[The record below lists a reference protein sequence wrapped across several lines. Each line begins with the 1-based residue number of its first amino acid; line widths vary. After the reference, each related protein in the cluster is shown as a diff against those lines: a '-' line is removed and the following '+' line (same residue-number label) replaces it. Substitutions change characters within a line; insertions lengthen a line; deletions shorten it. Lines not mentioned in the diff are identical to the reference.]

1 MTTKEQIISAR
12 DAAIA
17 EAQAKAERQLAEL
30 DGQDVGKCYRRND
43 CFWIIIG
50 PIESGSL
57 PFVSFNDI
65 EISTGYLSSGLFE
78 IDKTEIP
85 RADFLAAYRKRMSA
99 IHKAATGEELFGVEA
114 VREAASAGT
123 APTDRHAYAQGHSP
137 SAAAE
142 MGEMFGRLTPQPA
155 PEPVKDD
162 ADEVAAGFVREYSV
176 DIIPFHMTRDSMV
189 STLAAIIRKAHAA
202 GRVKGL
208 EEAVELCE
216 NGIKAGKIPCFV
228 STDARNGWTECA
240 TSLRSA
246 ISARKGQPK

>member
-12 DAAIA
+12 DTSIA
-17 EAQAKAERQLAEL
+17 EAQANAERQLAEL
-30 DGQDVGKCYRRND
+30 DGQGVGKCYRRND
-43 CFWIIIG
+43 CFWIIVG

-78 IDKTEIP
+78 TYFAEIP
-85 RADFLAAYRKRMSA
+85 RADFLAAYRERMSA
-99 IHKAATGEELFGVEA
+99 IHKSATGEELFRVEA

-123 APTDRHAYAQGHSP
+123 APTGKPELQV
-137 SAAAE
+137 E
-142 MGEMFGRLTPQPA
+142 PQPA

-189 STLAAIIRKAHAA
+189 STLAAIIRKAHAE
-202 GRVKGL
+202 GRVQGL
-208 EEAVELCE
+208 EEAEKICRQNGLHWAADALAAQAARLNPELATSEE
-216 NGIKAGKIPCFV
+216 NGA
-228 STDARNGWTECA
+228 A
-240 TSLRSA
+240 
-246 ISARKGQPK
+246 